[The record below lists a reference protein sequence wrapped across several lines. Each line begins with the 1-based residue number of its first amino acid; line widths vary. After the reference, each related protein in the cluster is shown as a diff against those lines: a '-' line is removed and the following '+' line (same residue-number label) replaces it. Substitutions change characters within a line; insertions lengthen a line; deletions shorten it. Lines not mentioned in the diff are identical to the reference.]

1 MVSLQDRKCGHIKNI
16 PVEEDPG
23 RAQLKYGDLIQF
35 DPIESVVQLRDA
47 DKSSAA
53 HTLVNTYVISEEMAE
68 RLTQLV
74 IPQMQFDQP
83 VDNKGLLVVGNYGT
97 GKSHLMSVVSSLAAD
112 ASLLEGLNHAGVRDT
127 ASQIAGRFKVIRTE
141 IGATTMS
148 LRDILVAELEEHL
161 EKLGVEYVFP
171 EAGTITSHKR
181 AFEDMMAKFGE
192 VFPEHGLLLV
202 VDELLDYLRTR
213 KDQELILDLNFL
225 REVGEVCKDL
235 RFRFM
240 AGVQEAIFD
249 SPRFAFVADSI
260 RRVKDRFEQILIARN
275 DVKFVVAER
284 LLKKTTEQQAKI
296 RDYLMPFAKY
306 YGGLNERMDEF
317 VRLFPVH
324 PDYIDTFERVT
335 VVEKREVLKT
345 LSMGMKGI
353 LGKDVPQD
361 EPGLIAFDSYWGTL
375 KQNASFRAIPE
386 IRAVIDCSQVLE
398 SRIENAITRKQ
409 YKPMALRLIH
419 ALSVHRLTTGD
430 IYAPMGASAEELRD
444 RLCLFD
450 PLIAELGSDEPDK
463 DLQTH
468 VETVLREIHK
478 TVSGQFISFNADNRQ
493 FYLDLKKT
501 DDFDA
506 LIDKRAE
513 SLGQAQLDRF
523 YYEALKRVME
533 CQDATYVTGYKIWQ
547 HELVWQEHKA
557 ARSGYLF
564 FGAPNERSTAVP
576 QRDFYLYFIQP
587 NDPPRFKDD
596 KVNDEIF
603 FRLKGTDEE
612 FQTALKS
619 YAAALDLA
627 ATSSGHAK
635 ATYESKANG
644 FLKKLVQWLQK
655 HMSDAFEV
663 TYQGRAKSM
672 TEWAK
677 GKSIR
682 DLSGLSPH
690 ETINFRDLVN
700 TIAGVCLAPNFENQ
714 APDYPFFS
722 VLITGNNRAQAAQD
736 ALRAIAGQNRT
747 KQATAVLDALE
758 LLNGDNFAGR
768 EIGRPEGARRG
779 AAMDGGYQKIDP
791 YKSKYTK
798 FILDTVKAKGHG
810 QVVNRSEIIQDDHGL
825 EYMNPGGSR
834 LEPEWVSVLVAA
846 LVYSGDIVLAIPGKK
861 FDATGLQQLAA
872 TGMDE
877 LVRFKHLEQP
887 KEWNLPALKA
897 LFELLGMTPGM
908 AQLVTQGKD
917 EPVQNLQQAVGKIV
931 KRIVMTQQT
940 LREGLS
946 FWGQNMVLG
955 SGLGVQGS
963 ENSEPGTQNSELE
976 NAKAFFESLQAYSS
990 PGKLKNFRYS
1000 APEVLAHEKAVK
1012 ALDELDALREFI
1024 MDHSPTASW
1033 LATAEASASRG
1044 SEFRVTGSES
1054 KPQGLDLWV
1063 DQVKAIRGDV
1073 LDSINSELKT
1083 QNPQLARLSS
1093 EVGEKLKKL
1102 KRDYIN
1108 QYISLHARARLGVND
1123 DKRKAGLL
1131 NDQRLQ
1137 TLLKLA
1143 GIDLMPR
1150 QQLTDYQNRLAGLKS
1165 CFALTEQNL
1174 ETTPA
1179 CPHCQFR
1186 PAAEIGVLGSGF
1198 GVSGSQ
1204 QLDQMDEQ
1212 LDKIIEQWTKTLLNN
1227 LDDPMT
1233 QANVNE
1239 LLHEDDKQIVKA
1251 FMDSKELPDP
1261 VDGNFVQTLKTILAG
1276 LQKVSVKKAD
1286 LLKIVSD
1293 LGPSTPNEIK
1303 QAVSDYVDSLTKGKD
1318 QNKVRIVLE

>member
-1 MVSLQDRKCGHIKNI
+1 M
-16 PVEEDPG
+16 
-23 RAQLKYGDLIQF
+23 KYGELIQF

-47 DKSSAA
+47 DKTSAA
-53 HTLVNTYVISEEMAE
+53 HQLVNTYVISDEMAE
-68 RLTQLV
+68 RMVRLV
-74 IPQMQFDQP
+74 IPQLQFEQP
-83 VDNKGLLVVGNYGT
+83 VDNKGILVVGNYGT
-97 GKSHLMSVVSSLAAD
+97 GKSHLMSVVSSIAAD
-112 ASLLEGLNHAGVRDT
+112 ASLLDSLNHESVKAEADK
-127 ASQIAGRFKVIRTE
+127 IAGKFKVIRTE

-161 EKLGVEYVFP
+161 ENMGVSYVFP
-171 EAGTITSHKR
+171 GSGTITSHKR

-192 VFPEHGLLLV
+192 VFPEQGLLLV

-235 RFRFM
+235 RFRFI

-260 RRVKDRFEQILIARN
+260 RRVKDRFEQILIARS

-284 LLKKTTEQQAKI
+284 LLKKTVEQQAKI
-296 RDYLMPFAKY
+296 REYLMPFAKY
-306 YGGLNERMDEF
+306 YGGLNERLDEF

-345 LSMGMKGI
+345 LSMGMKGV
-353 LGKDVPQD
+353 LNKDVPEN
-361 EPGLIAFDSYWGTL
+361 EPGLIAFDSYWSTL

-398 SRIENAITRKQ
+398 SRIENAISRKQ

-430 IYAPMGASAEELRD
+430 IYAPLGASAEELRD

-513 SLGQAQLDRF
+513 SLGDTQLDRF

-533 CQDATYVTGYKIWQ
+533 CQDSTYVTGYKIWQ
-547 HELVWQEHKA
+547 HELVWQDHKA

-576 QRDFYLYFIQP
+576 TRDFYIYFIQP

-596 KVNDEIF
+596 KVSDEVF
-603 FRLKGTDEE
+603 FRLKPLSDTGEE
-612 FQTALKS
+612 FQTSLKN

-635 ATYESKANG
+635 ATYEAKANG

-655 HMSDAFEV
+655 HMTDAFEV
-663 TYQGRAKSM
+663 TYQGRSKPM
-672 TEWAK
+672 NEWAK

-714 APDYPFFS
+714 APEYPFFS
-722 VLITGNNRAQAAQD
+722 VLITGSNRAQAAQD
-736 ALRAIAGQNRT
+736 ALRAIGGQNRT

-758 LLNGDNFAGR
+758 LL
-768 EIGRPEGARRG
+768 
-779 AAMDGGYQKIDP
+779 DGEKIEP
-791 YKSKYTK
+791 YKSKYTR
-798 FILDTVKAKGHG
+798 FILDVVKAKGHG
-810 QVVNRSEIIQDDHGL
+810 QVVNRNEIIQDDHGL

-834 LEPEWVSVLVAA
+834 LEPEWITVLISA
-846 LVYSGDIVLAIPGKK
+846 LVYSGDIVLSIPGKK

-877 LVRFKHLEQP
+877 LIRFKHLEQP
-887 KEWNLPALKA
+887 KEWNIPALKA
-897 LFELLGMTPGM
+897 MFELLGMTPGM
-908 AQLVTQGKD
+908 AQLVTQGND
-917 EPVQNLQQAVGKIV
+917 EPIQNLQQSVGKIV

-946 FWGQNMVLG
+946 FWGLNLLG
-955 SGLGVQGS
+955 GTDLANQASGLDG
-963 ENSEPGTQNSELE
+963 
-976 NAKAFFESLQAYSS
+976 AKTFFESLQAYTS

-1000 APEVLAHEKAVK
+1000 MDEVKAHEKAVK
-1012 ALDELDALREFI
+1012 TLDDLDALREFV

-1033 LATAEASASRG
+1033 LSTAEG
-1044 SEFRVTGSES
+1044 VLPPEH
-1054 KPQGLDLWV
+1054 DWV
-1063 DQVKAIRGDV
+1063 DRMKTTRQDV
-1073 LDSINSELKT
+1073 LEMLKQADLTELASQS
-1083 QNPQLARLSS
+1083 QN
-1093 EVGEKLKKL
+1093 VGAKLQQLKK
-1102 KRDYIN
+1102 DYIVV
-1108 QYISLHARARLGVND
+1108 YIGLHTKARLGIND
-1123 DKRKAGLL
+1123 DKRKAALMG
-1131 NDQRLQ
+1131 DHRLQ

-1174 ETTPA
+1174 EATPA
-1179 CPHCQFR
+1179 CAHCGFR
-1186 PAAEIGVLGSGF
+1186 PSVETGTAP
-1198 GVSGSQ
+1198 GSQ
-1204 QLDQMDEQ
+1204 MIEQMDND
-1212 LDKIIEQWTKTLLNN
+1212 LDTMLSNWTSTLLGN
-1227 LDDPMT
+1227 LEDPIT
-1233 QANVNE
+1233 QANMD
-1239 LLHEDDKQIVKA
+1239 LLKVDDREPLEA
-1251 FMDSKELPDP
+1251 FIKSKELPVPLDT
-1261 VDGNFVQTLKTILAG
+1261 NFVHALKEVLSG
-1276 LQKVSVKKAD
+1276 LVKVSVKSKELQKA
-1286 LLKIVSD
+1286 LQIES
-1293 LGPSTPNEIK
+1293 GPSTPAEIK
-1303 QAVSDYVDSLTKGKD
+1303 KRFGDYIDQLTKGKD
-1318 QNKVRIVLE
+1318 PAKVRIVME

>member
-1 MVSLQDRKCGHIKNI
+1 M
-16 PVEEDPG
+16 
-23 RAQLKYGDLIQF
+23 KYGDLIQF

-53 HTLVNTYVISEEMAE
+53 QHLVNTYVISEEMAE

-97 GKSHLMSVVSSLAAD
+97 GKSHLMSVVSCLAAD
-112 ASLLEGLNHAGVRDT
+112 ASLLEGLNHSGVRD
-127 ASQIAGRFKVIRTE
+127 AARQIAGRFKVIRTE

-148 LRDILVAELEEHL
+148 LRDILVAELEEYL

-171 EAGTITSHKR
+171 ESGTISNHKR
-181 AFEDMMAKFGE
+181 AFEDMMEKFGQ
-192 VFPEHGLLLV
+192 VYPDHGLLLV

-225 REVGEVCKDL
+225 REIGEVCKDL
-235 RFRFM
+235 RFRLM

-260 RRVKDRFEQILIARN
+260 RRVKDRFEQILIARS

-284 LLKKTTEQQAKI
+284 LLKKTAEQQARI
-296 RDYLMPFAKY
+296 REYLSPFAKY
-306 YGGLNERMDEF
+306 YSSLNERMDEF
-317 VRLFPVH
+317 VRLFPIH

-345 LSMGMKGI
+345 LSMAMKGI
-353 LGKDVPQD
+353 LDNDVPQD
-361 EPGLIAFDSYWGTL
+361 EPGLIAFDSYWNTL

-386 IRAVIDCSQVLE
+386 IRAVIECSQILE

-444 RLCLFD
+444 RLFLFD

-513 SLGQAQLDRF
+513 SLGNAQLDRF

-547 HELVWQEHKA
+547 HELVWQDHKA
-557 ARSGYLF
+557 ARLGYLF
-564 FGAPNERSTAVP
+564 FGAPNERSTVVP

-596 KVNDEIF
+596 KISDEIF
-603 FRLKGTDEE
+603 FRLKGSDEE
-612 FQTALKS
+612 FQGSLKS

-635 ATYESKANG
+635 ATYESKANA
-644 FLKKLVQWLQK
+644 FLRQLVQWLQK

-663 TYQGRAKSM
+663 TYQGRTKSLA
-672 TEWAK
+672 EWAK

-690 ETINFRDLVN
+690 ETINFRDLLN
-700 TIAGVCLAPNFENQ
+700 TIAGVCLATNFENQ

-722 VLITGNNRAQAAQD
+722 VLITGNNRVQAAQD
-736 ALRAIAGQNRT
+736 ALRAIAGQSRT

-758 LLNGDNFAGR
+758 LL
-768 EIGRPEGARRG
+768 
-779 AAMDGGYQKIDP
+779 DGEKIEP
-791 YKSKYTK
+791 YKSKYTRS
-798 FILDTVKAKGHG
+798 ILDAVKAKGHG
-810 QVVNRSEIIQDDHGL
+810 QVVNRGEIIQDDHGL
-825 EYMNPGGSR
+825 EYLDPGGSR
-834 LEPEWVSVLVAA
+834 LEPEWVTVILAA

-877 LVRFKHLEQP
+877 LTRFKHLEQP

-897 LFELLGMTPGM
+897 LFELLSLVPGKV
-908 AQLVTQGKD
+908 QLITQGKD
-917 EPVQNLQQAVGKIV
+917 DPVQDLQQAVGKMV
-931 KRIVMTQQT
+931 KRIVMSQQT
-940 LREGLS
+940 LREGIS
-946 FWGQNMVLG
+946 FWGQDLLAG
-955 SGLGVQGS
+955 TDLASPASGLD
-963 ENSEPGTQNSELE
+963 E
-976 NAKAFFESLQAYSS
+976 AKIFFESLQAYSS

-1000 APEVLAHEKAVK
+1000 APEVMAHEKAVK
-1012 ALDELDALREFI
+1012 ALDELDALREFRN
-1024 MDHSPTASW
+1024 DHVETASW
-1033 LATAEASASRG
+1033 LSNAENMLP
-1044 SEFRVTGSES
+1044 SEHE
-1054 KPQGLDLWV
+1054 WV
-1063 DQVKAIRGDV
+1063 DRMKANRQDI
-1073 LDSINSELKT
+1073 LDALKQAKLTELAT
-1083 QNPQLARLSS
+1083 QSQGIGTKLQ
-1093 EVGEKLKKL
+1093 KLKK
-1102 KRDYIN
+1102 DYTVA
-1108 QYISLHARARLGVND
+1108 YIGLHTKARLGVND
-1123 DKRKAGLL
+1123 DKRKAALL
-1131 NDQRLQ
+1131 GDRRLQ

-1150 QQLTDYQNRLAGLKS
+1150 QQLTDYQSRLAGLKS
-1165 CFALTEQNL
+1165 CFSLTEQNL
-1174 ETTPA
+1174 DIAPI
-1179 CPHCQFR
+1179 CPHCGFR
-1186 PAAEIGVLGSGF
+1186 PATEMRA
-1198 GVSGSQ
+1198 SGSLG
-1204 QLDQMDEQ
+1204 LDQMDEQ
-1212 LDKIIEQWTKTLLNN
+1212 LDQILEQWTKTILNN
-1227 LDDPMT
+1227 LDDPIT

-1239 LLHEDDKQIVKA
+1239 LLHEDDKKIIQVFI
-1251 FMDSKELPDP
+1251 DSKELPEPLDS
-1261 VDGNFVQTLKTILAG
+1261 NFVQTLKTVLAG
-1276 LQKVSVKKAD
+1276 LQKVPVKKAAF
-1286 LLKIVSD
+1286 LEIVSSV
-1293 LGPSTPNEIK
+1293 GPSTPDEFKRAI
-1303 QAVSDYVDSLTKGKD
+1303 SDYVDSLTKGKD
-1318 QNKVRIVLE
+1318 SSKVRIVLE

>member
-1 MVSLQDRKCGHIKNI
+1 M
-16 PVEEDPG
+16 
-23 RAQLKYGDLIQF
+23 KYGDLIQF
-35 DPIESVVQLRDA
+35 NPIESVVQLRDA
-47 DKSSAA
+47 DHSSAA
-53 HTLVNTYVISEEMAE
+53 LHLVSTYVISEEMAE
-68 RLTQLV
+68 RLMKLV

-112 ASLLEGLNHAGVRDT
+112 HSLLEGLNHSGVRDA

-148 LRDILVAELEEHL
+148 LRDIVVAELEENL

-171 EAGTITSHKR
+171 ESGTITSHKQ

-192 VFPEHGLLLV
+192 AFPGQGLLLV

-284 LLKKTTEQQAKI
+284 LLKKTAEQQAKV
-296 RDYLMPFAKY
+296 RDYLTPFAKY

-324 PDYIDTFERVT
+324 PNYIDTFERVT

-353 LGKDVPQD
+353 LDNNVPSG
-361 EPGLIAFDSYWGTL
+361 EPGLIAFDGYWNTL

-398 SRIENAITRKQ
+398 SRIEDAIPRKH
-409 YKPMALRLIH
+409 YLPMALRLIH

-468 VETVLREIHK
+468 VETVLREIHR
-478 TVSGQFISFNADNRQ
+478 TVSGQFISFNEDNRQ
-493 FYLDLKKT
+493 YYLDLKKT
-501 DDFDA
+501 EDFDA
-506 LIDKRAE
+506 QIENKASVLNFNE
-513 SLGQAQLDRF
+513 LDRY

-547 HELVWQEHKA
+547 QELVWQEHKA

-564 FGAPNERSTAVP
+564 FGAPNERSTVVP

-587 NDPPRFKDD
+587 NDPPRFKDN
-596 KVNDEIF
+596 KANDEIF

-644 FLKKLVQWLQK
+644 FLRNLVQWLQK
-655 HMSDAFEV
+655 HMTGAFEV
-663 TYQGRAKSM
+663 TYQGRAKS
-672 TEWAK
+672 TTAWAK
-677 GKSIR
+677 GRSLR
-682 DLSGLSPH
+682 DLPGLSPH
-690 ETINFRDLVN
+690 ETINFRDMV
-700 TIAGVCLAPNFENQ
+700 TAIAGVCLATNFENQ

-758 LLNGDNFAGR
+758 LL
-768 EIGRPEGARRG
+768 
-779 AAMDGGYQKIDP
+779 DGEKINP
-791 YKSKYTK
+791 YKSNYTK
-798 FILDTVKAKGHG
+798 FILDAVKAKGHG
-810 QVVNRSEIIQDDHGL
+810 QVVNRDEIIQDYHGV
-825 EYMNPGGSR
+825 EYMNPSGSR
-834 LEPEWVSVLVAA
+834 LEPEWVIVLVAA
-846 LVYSGDIVLAIPGKK
+846 LVYSGDIVLSIPGKK
-861 FDATGLQQLAA
+861 YDATGLQQFAA
-872 TGMDE
+872 TSIDE
-877 LVRFKHLEQP
+877 LVRFKHLAQP

-908 AQLVTQGKD
+908 AQLVIHGET
-917 EPVQNLQQAVGKIV
+917 EPVQNLQQAAHKIV
-931 KRIVMTQQT
+931 RRIVMTQQI
-940 LREGLS
+940 LREGLT
-946 FWGQNMVLG
+946 FWGQDLITG
-955 SGLGVQGS
+955 TDLASQASGVDK
-963 ENSEPGTQNSELE
+963 
-976 NAKAFFESLQAYSS
+976 AKDFFVSLQVFSS

-1000 APEVLAHEKAVK
+1000 APEVLAQEKVVK
-1012 ALDELDALREFI
+1012 GLNDLEELREFI
-1024 MDHSPTASW
+1024 MDHGPTASW
-1033 LATAEASASRG
+1033 LSAAEAVLPAEHG
-1044 SEFRVTGSES
+1044 
-1054 KPQGLDLWV
+1054 WV
-1063 DQVKAIRGDV
+1063 DRMKTIRQDV
-1073 LDSINSELKT
+1073 LDALKQSDLT
-1083 QNPQLARLSS
+1083 RLTSQSQNIGVMLQ
-1093 EVGEKLKKL
+1093 KLKK
-1102 KRDYIN
+1102 DYTVA
-1108 QYISLHARARLGVND
+1108 YISLHTKARLGVID

-1137 TLLKLA
+1137 TLIKLA

-1174 ETTPA
+1174 EASPY
-1179 CPHCQFR
+1179 CPHCEFR
-1186 PAAEIGVLGSGF
+1186 PSVETGTAAGSHGI
-1198 GVSGSQ
+1198 
-1204 QLDQMDEQ
+1204 DQMDDQ
-1212 LDKIIEQWTKTLLNN
+1212 LDVMVTAWTSIILSNLEDPITQNN
-1227 LDDPMT
+1227 M
-1233 QANVNE
+1233 E
-1239 LLHEDDKQIVKA
+1239 LLKINDRGPLEDFIK
-1251 FMDSKELPDP
+1251 SKELPVPPDS
-1261 VDGNFVQTLKTILAG
+1261 GFIHALKEVL
-1276 LQKVSVKKAD
+1276 
-1286 LLKIVSD
+1286 SD
-1293 LGPSTPNEIK
+1293 LVKITVKTQELQQALQVTDGTATPTEMK
-1303 QAVSDYVDSLTKGKD
+1303 KRFEDYIDQLTKGE
-1318 QNKVRIVLE
+1318 NPAKVRIVFE

>member
-1 MVSLQDRKCGHIKNI
+1 M
-16 PVEEDPG
+16 
-23 RAQLKYGDLIQF
+23 KYGDLIQF

-53 HTLVNTYVISEEMAE
+53 RTLVNTYVISEEMAE

-112 ASLLEGLNHAGVRDT
+112 ASLLEGLNHAGVRGA

-161 EKLGVEYVFP
+161 EKLGVKYVFP
-171 EAGTITSHKR
+171 ETSTITSHKR

-192 VFPEHGLLLV
+192 IFPEHGLLLV

-361 EPGLIAFDSYWGTL
+361 EPGLIAFDSYWNTL
-375 KQNASFRAIPE
+375 KQNASFRAIPQ

-398 SRIENAITRKQ
+398 SRIENAFPRKQ

-419 ALSVHRLTTGD
+419 ALSVLRLTTGD

-557 ARSGYLF
+557 ARTGYLF

-587 NDPPRFKDD
+587 GDPPRFKDD
-596 KVNDEIF
+596 KAGDEVF
-603 FRLKGTDEE
+603 FRLKGTDED

-644 FLKKLVQWLQK
+644 FLKNLVQWLQK
-655 HMSDAFEV
+655 NMTTVFEV
-663 TYQGRAKSM
+663 TYQGRTKSM

-758 LLNGDNFAGR
+758 LL
-768 EIGRPEGARRG
+768 
-779 AAMDGGYQKIDP
+779 DGEKIDP

-798 FILDTVKAKGHG
+798 FILDAVKAKGHG

-931 KRIVMTQQT
+931 GRIVMTQQT

-946 FWGQNMVLG
+946 FWDVDVVGELRVA
-955 SGLGVQGS
+955 SGEL
-963 ENSEPGTQNSELE
+963 NSERETRNSQLE

-1000 APEVLAHEKAVK
+1000 ASEVLAHEKAVK

-1024 MDHSPTASW
+1024 IDHSPMMTW
-1033 LATAEASASRG
+1033 LATAEASASR
-1044 SEFRVTGSES
+1044 SDESRVSSGGL
-1054 KPQGLDLWV
+1054 KQQGLDSWAEN
-1063 DQVKAIRGDV
+1063 VKAARKAV
-1073 LDSINSELKT
+1073 LDSLNSELAT
-1083 QNPQLARLSS
+1083 QNLQLARVST
-1093 EVGEKLKKL
+1093 EIGTRLKKL
-1102 KRDYIN
+1102 KQDYIN

-1174 ETTPA
+1174 DASPI
-1179 CPHCQFR
+1179 CPHCGFR
-1186 PAAEIGVLGSGF
+1186 PSVETGTAA
-1198 GVSGSQ
+1198 GSQ
-1204 QLDQMDEQ
+1204 MIDQMDAQ
-1212 LDKIIEQWTKTLLNN
+1212 LDAMVTAWTSTILSN
-1227 LDDPMT
+1227 LEDPIT
-1233 QANVNE
+1233 QANMD
-1239 LLHEDDKQIVKA
+1239 LLKIDDREPLEA
-1251 FMDSKELPDP
+1251 FIKSKELPVPLDS
-1261 VDGNFVQTLKTILAG
+1261 NFVHALKEVLSG
-1276 LQKVSVKKAD
+1276 LVKVTVKAQELQQALQVTD
-1286 LLKIVSD
+1286 
-1293 LGPSTPNEIK
+1293 GPATPAEMKKRFEEYI
-1303 QAVSDYVDSLTKGKD
+1303 DRLTRGKD
-1318 QNKVRIVLE
+1318 PAKVRIVME

>member
-1 MVSLQDRKCGHIKNI
+1 M
-16 PVEEDPG
+16 
-23 RAQLKYGDLIQF
+23 KYGDLIQF

-47 DKSSAA
+47 DKSNAA
-53 HTLVNTYVISEEMAE
+53 QHLVYTYVISDEMAE

-74 IPQMQFDQP
+74 IPQMQFDHP

-97 GKSHLMSVVSSLAAD
+97 GKSHLMSVLSSLAAD
-112 ASLLEGLNHAGVRDT
+112 ASLSEGLNHVGVRNA

-161 EKLGVEYVFP
+161 DKLGVEYVFP
-171 EAGTITSHKR
+171 DISKTRSHKP

-192 VFPEHGLLLV
+192 VYPDHGLLLV

-225 REVGEVCKDL
+225 REVAEVCEGL

-249 SPRFAFVADSI
+249 SQRFAFVGPEILKVLRA
-260 RRVKDRFEQILIARN
+260 RFEQVLIARS

-284 LLKKTTEQQAKI
+284 LLKKTAEQQAKI
-296 RDYLMPFAKY
+296 RDYLMSFAKY
-306 YGGLNERMDEF
+306 YSGLNERMDEF

-361 EPGLIAFDSYWGTL
+361 EPGLIAFDSYWDVLSTNAAYRTL
-375 KQNASFRAIPE
+375 PDIKQ
-386 IRAVIDCSQVLE
+386 VIDCSNTLQNLVI
-398 SRIENAITRKQ
+398 SNYPKAKN
-409 YKPMALRLIH
+409 KKFALRIVRG
-419 ALSVHRLTTGD
+419 LSVHRLTVGSLSSPNGLT
-430 IYAPMGASAEELRD
+430 AEALRD
-444 RLCLFD
+444 QLCLFD
-450 PLIAELGSDEPDK
+450 PLIAELGGDDSAE
-463 DLQTH
+463 DLRGE
-468 VETVLREIHK
+468 VETAIRLISQA
-478 TVSGQFISFNADNRQ
+478 VSGQFISATEIDDRGRLSGQ
-493 FYLDLKKT
+493 FYLDVSK
-501 DDFDA
+501 D
-506 LIDKRAE
+506 IDYDEKVRTRAD

-547 HELVWQEHKA
+547 HELVWQERKA

-596 KVNDEIF
+596 KVNDEVF

-612 FQTALKS
+612 FQTALKG

-627 ATSSGHAK
+627 STSSGYAK
-635 ATYESKANG
+635 ATYESKANGSDG

-655 HMSDAFEV
+655 HMTDAFEV
-663 TYQGRAKSM
+663 TYQGRTKSM
-672 TEWAK
+672 SEWAK

-758 LLNGDNFAGR
+758 LL
-768 EIGRPEGARRG
+768 
-779 AAMDGGYQKIDP
+779 DGEKIDP

-825 EYMNPGGSR
+825 EYMNPGGGR
-834 LEPEWVSVLVAA
+834 LEPEWVAVILAS

-946 FWGQNMVLG
+946 FWGLDLLAGTDLASQA
-955 SGLGVQGS
+955 SGLD
-963 ENSEPGTQNSELE
+963 E
-976 NAKAFFESLQAYSS
+976 AKGFFESLQAYSS

-1033 LATAEASASRG
+1033 LSTAEAVLPA
-1044 SEFRVTGSES
+1044 EH
-1054 KPQGLDLWV
+1054 DWV
-1063 DQVKAIRGDV
+1063 DRMKTTRQDV
-1073 LDSINSELKT
+1073 LDALKQADLSELASQSQSIGAKL
-1083 QNPQLARLSS
+1083 Q
-1093 EVGEKLKKL
+1093 KLKK
-1102 KRDYIN
+1102 DYTVA
-1108 QYISLHARARLGVND
+1108 YIGLHTKARLGVND

-1174 ETTPA
+1174 DASPI
-1179 CPHCQFR
+1179 CPHCGFR
-1186 PAAEIGVLGSGF
+1186 PSAEIGVSGSGLL
-1198 GVSGSQ
+1198 VAGSK

-1212 LDKIIEQWTKTLLNN
+1212 LDRIIEQWTKTLLNN

-1233 QANVNE
+1233 QANVKE
-1239 LLHEDDKQIVKA
+1239 LLHEDDKQVIQS
-1251 FMDSKELPDP
+1251 FMNSKELPDP

-1286 LLKIVSD
+1286 LLKIVTD

>member
-1 MVSLQDRKCGHIKNI
+1 M
-16 PVEEDPG
+16 
-23 RAQLKYGDLIQF
+23 KYGDLIQF

-97 GKSHLMSVVSSLAAD
+97 GKSHLMSVLSSLAAD
-112 ASLLEGLNHAGVRDT
+112 ASLLEGLNHAGVRT
-127 ASQIAGRFKVIRTE
+127 AAAQIAGRFKVIRTE

-161 EKLGVEYVFP
+161 ERLGVEYVFP

-181 AFEDMMAKFGE
+181 AFEDMMARFGE

-284 LLKKTTEQQAKI
+284 LLKKTAEQQAKI

-345 LSMGMKGI
+345 LSNVMKAI
-353 LGKDVPQD
+353 LNHDVPEMD
-361 EPGLIAFDSYWGTL
+361 SSLAPNPSPLASNPPGLIAFDSYWNTL
-375 KQNASFRAIPE
+375 KDNPSFRAIPE

-398 SRIENAITRKQ
+398 SRIENAISRKQ

-478 TVSGQFISFNADNRQ
+478 TVSGQFISFNANNRQ

-513 SLGQAQLDRF
+513 SLGSGQLDRF

-533 CQDATYVTGYKIWQ
+533 CQDATYVTGYRIWQ

-596 KVNDEIF
+596 KAGDEVF
-603 FRLKGTDEE
+603 FRLKGIDED
-612 FQTALKS
+612 FQTVLKH

-627 ATSSGHAK
+627 GTASGHAK
-635 ATYESKANG
+635 ATYEAKANS
-644 FLKKLVQWLQK
+644 FLKTLVQWLQK
-655 HMSDAFEV
+655 HMIEAFEV

-677 GKSIR
+677 GQSIR
-682 DLSGLSPH
+682 DLSGLSPN
-690 ETINFRDLVN
+690 ETINFRDLIN

-722 VLITGNNRAQAAQD
+722 ILITGNNRAQAAQD

-758 LLNGDNFAGR
+758 LL
-768 EIGRPEGARRG
+768 
-779 AAMDGGYQKIDP
+779 DGEKIDP

-798 FILDTVKAKGHG
+798 FILDAVKAKGHG

-846 LVYSGDIVLAIPGKK
+846 LVYSGDVVLAIPGKK
-861 FDATGLQQLAA
+861 FDAAGLQPLAA

-877 LVRFKHLEQP
+877 LVRFKHLEPP

-917 EPVQNLQQAVGKIV
+917 EPVRDLQQAVGKIV
-931 KRIVMTQQT
+931 KRLVMTQQT

-946 FWGQNMVLG
+946 FWGLDLLG
-955 SGLGVQGS
+955 ASGEGRVAR
-963 ENSEPGTQNSELE
+963 EGTLQ
-976 NAKAFFESLQAYSS
+976 NAKEFFESLQAYSS

-1000 APEVLAHEKAVK
+1000 ADEVLAHEKA
-1012 ALDELDALREFI
+1012 LRILNRLDALREI
-1024 MDHSPTASW
+1024 VLEHGPMTSW
-1033 LATAEASASRG
+1033 LATAEG
-1044 SEFRVTGSES
+1044 IL
-1054 KPQGLDLWV
+1054 PQGHPWIDRLKTAR
-1063 DQVKAIRGDV
+1063 QAV
-1073 LDSINSELKT
+1073 LDAVKEFSGLPLPVPSSMNPLSGISAKLRALK
-1083 QNPQLARLSS
+1083 QEYGIA
-1093 EVGEKLKKL
+1093 
-1102 KRDYIN
+1102 YIG
-1108 QYISLHARARLGVND
+1108 LHTKARLGVND

-1150 QQLTDYQNRLAGLKS
+1150 QQLTEYQNRLAGLKS
-1165 CFALTEQNL
+1165 CFALTEHNL
-1174 ETTPA
+1174 DASPI
-1179 CPHCQFR
+1179 CPHCGFR
-1186 PAAEIGVLGSGF
+1186 PAVETFASA
-1198 GVSGSQ
+1198 GSQ
-1204 QLDQMDEQ
+1204 MIDQMDAQ
-1212 LDKIIEQWTKTLLNN
+1212 LDAMVAAWTSSILSHLE
-1227 LDDPMT
+1227 DPIT
-1233 QANVNE
+1233 QANMD
-1239 LLHEDDKQIVKA
+1239 LLKIDDREPLEA
-1251 FMDSKELPDP
+1251 FIKSKELPAPLDSHF
-1261 VDGNFVQTLKTILAG
+1261 VHALKEVLSGLVKVTVKSQELQQALQVTDGPATPAEM
-1276 LQKVSVKKAD
+1276 KKRFEAYID
-1286 LLKIVSD
+1286 
-1293 LGPSTPNEIK
+1293 
-1303 QAVSDYVDSLTKGKD
+1303 QLTKGKD
-1318 QNKVRIVLE
+1318 PAKVRMVME

>member
-1 MVSLQDRKCGHIKNI
+1 M
-16 PVEEDPG
+16 
-23 RAQLKYGDLIQF
+23 KYGDLIQF

-47 DKSSAA
+47 DKSNAA
-53 HTLVNTYVISEEMAE
+53 QHLVNTYVISEEMAE

-112 ASLLEGLNHAGVRDT
+112 ASLLEGLNHSGVRD
-127 ASQIAGRFKVIRTE
+127 AAGQIAGKFKVIRTE
-141 IGATTMS
+141 IGAITMS
-148 LRDILVAELEEHL
+148 LRDLLVAELEENL
-161 EKLGVEYVFP
+161 EKIGVEYVFP
-171 EAGTITSHKR
+171 DTGTITSHKR
-181 AFEDMMAKFGE
+181 AFEDMMTKFGE

-225 REVGEVCKDL
+225 REVGEICKDL

-284 LLKKTTEQQAKI
+284 LLKKTAEQQSKI
-296 RDYLMPFAKY
+296 RDHLTPFAKY

-345 LSMGMKGI
+345 LSLGMKAK
-353 LGKDVPQD
+353 LKEDVPLN
-361 EPGLIAFDSYWGTL
+361 EPGLIAFDTYWNTL
-375 KQNASFRAIPE
+375 KQNASFRAIPD

-444 RLCLFD
+444 RLFLFD

-478 TVSGQFISFNADNRQ
+478 TVSGQFISFNVDNRQ
-493 FYLDLKKT
+493 YYLDLKKT

-506 LIDKRAE
+506 LVERKAE
-513 SLGQAQLDRF
+513 TLSESQLDRF

-533 CQDATYVTGYKIWQ
+533 CQDSTYVTGYKIWQ
-547 HELVWQEHKA
+547 HELAWQEHKA
-557 ARSGYLF
+557 ARAGYLF

-576 QRDFYLYFIQP
+576 QRDFYIYFIQP
-587 NDPPRFKDD
+587 NDPPRFKDE
-596 KVNDEIF
+596 KINDEVF
-603 FRLKGTDEE
+603 YKLKGIDEE
-612 FQTALKS
+612 FRGALRS

-635 ATYESKANG
+635 TTYEAKANG
-644 FLKKLVQWLQK
+644 FLRSLVQWLQK
-655 HMSDAFEV
+655 NMATAFEV
-663 TYQGRAKSM
+663 TYQGRTKSM
-672 TEWAK
+672 AEWAK
-677 GKSIR
+677 EKGGNIR
-682 DLSGLSPH
+682 SLSGIAPH

-700 TIAGVCLAPNFENQ
+700 TIAGACLAPNFENQ

-758 LLNGDNFAGR
+758 LL
-768 EIGRPEGARRG
+768 
-779 AAMDGGYQKIDP
+779 DGEKIDP

-798 FILDTVKAKGHG
+798 IILDAVKAKGHG
-810 QVVNRSEIIQDDHGL
+810 QVVNRGEIIHDDHGL
-825 EYMNPGGSR
+825 EYMNPGSAR
-834 LEPEWVSVLVAA
+834 LEPEWVAVILAA
-846 LVYSGDIVLAIPGKK
+846 LVFSGDIVLSIPGKK
-861 FDATGLQQLAA
+861 FDASGLQQLAA
-872 TGMDE
+872 TDMDE

-917 EPVQNLQQAVGKIV
+917 EPIQNLQQAVGKVV
-931 KRIVMTQQT
+931 KRIVMTQQI

-946 FWGQNMVLG
+946 FWGFDLLTGTDLASQAA
-955 SGLGVQGS
+955 GLG
-963 ENSEPGTQNSELE
+963 E
-976 NAKAFFESLQAYSS
+976 AKVFFESLQAYSS

-1000 APEVLAHEKAVK
+1000 APEVTAHEKAVK
-1012 ALDELDALREFI
+1012 VLDELATLREFI
-1024 MDHSPTASW
+1024 MDHASTASW
-1033 LATAEASASRG
+1033 LSTAEAVLPA
-1044 SEFRVTGSES
+1044 EY
-1054 KPQGLDLWV
+1054 DWV
-1063 DQVKAIRGDV
+1063 DRMKATRQDI
-1073 LDSINSELKT
+1073 LDTLKQLNLNELAAQSQGIGAKL
-1083 QNPQLARLSS
+1083 Q
-1093 EVGEKLKKL
+1093 KLKK
-1102 KRDYIN
+1102 DYTVA
-1108 QYISLHARARLGVND
+1108 YMGLHTKARLGLND
-1123 DKRKAGLL
+1123 DKRKTSLL
-1131 NDQRLQ
+1131 KDQRLGI
-1137 TLLKLA
+1137 LLKLA

-1150 QQLTDYQNRLAGLKS
+1150 QQLTDFQNRLAGLRS
-1165 CFALTEQNL
+1165 CFSLTEQDL
-1174 ETTPA
+1174 AATSV
-1179 CPHCQFR
+1179 CPHCGFR
-1186 PAAEIGVLGSGF
+1186 PSVEMTMAAGSRMIEE
-1198 GVSGSQ
+1198 
-1204 QLDQMDEQ
+1204 MD
-1212 LDKIIEQWTKTLLNN
+1212 TLLDSMVANWTATILGN
-1227 LDDPMT
+1227 LEDPIT
-1233 QANVNE
+1233 QA
-1239 LLHEDDKQIVKA
+1239 H
-1251 FMDSKELPDP
+1251 M
-1261 VDGNFVQTLKTILAG
+1261 
-1276 LQKVSVKKAD
+1276 D
-1286 LLKIVSD
+1286 LLKRDEREQLQAFMQSRALPTPLDNNFVHALKEVLSGLVKVIVKTQE
-1293 LGPSTPNEIK
+1293 LQAALQVEGGPATPVEMKKRFEEYID
-1303 QAVSDYVDSLTKGKD
+1303 QLTKGKD
-1318 QNKVRIVLE
+1318 PAKVRIIVEG